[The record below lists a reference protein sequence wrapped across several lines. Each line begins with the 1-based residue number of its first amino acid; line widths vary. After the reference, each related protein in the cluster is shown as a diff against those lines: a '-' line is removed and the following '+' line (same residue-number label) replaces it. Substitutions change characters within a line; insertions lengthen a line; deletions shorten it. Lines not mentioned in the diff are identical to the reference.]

1 MLSFFIK
8 TTILLPLVFFNK
20 NVCADEV
27 NGVVLM
33 GSAINFDCNSKSTPI
48 WLMQNHAQGRMRGI
62 AMGVV
67 KQARFQDER

>member
-27 NGVVLM
+27 KGVVLM
-33 GSAINFDCNSKSTPI
+33 GSAIKFDCNSKSTPI